1 MTVVESLALKIRTKR
16 CAHCGQ
22 TKPWGDFHA
31 KTKWADGTMRQPQ
44 AYCKPCQT
52 AYSGDWHRTKR
63 LIDPEWQ
70 RQRAARARESLKAD
84 PERYATSLERRMQ
97 WARRK
102 YGYRR
107 LLSKRHR
114 VPFTVGR
121 QALDPRPFGAWLRT
135 IGDTPL
141 QISVVTGLEES
152 QVRKYL
158 TAARPVMEGVVD
170 RVLCRVNTDTTL
182 RDLYPELYNNLGEA
196 DGQCAVGH
204 PQGDSSSLAPRR
216 SPTARSIQR
225 SEQEAA

>member
-1 MTVVESLALKIRTKR
+1 MTVVESLALTHRTKR
-16 CAHCGQ
+16 CPNCQ
-22 TKPWGDFHA
+22 TIKLWKDFHPR
-31 KTKWADGTMRQPQ
+31 TTWPDGTMRAPQ
-44 AYCKPCQT
+44 GYCKDCRKVKLQ
-52 AYSGDWHRTKR
+52 
-63 LIDPEWQ
+63 EW
-70 RQRAARARESLKAD
+70 RAANPTRKKELDRAAYRSVRTD
-84 PERYATSLERRMQ
+84 PERDAIRRDQ
-97 WARRK
+97 HREWYRKHRSKTPSRRAP
-102 YGYRR
+102 RAPR
-107 LLSKRHR
+107 
-114 VPFTVGR
+114 TIGR

-182 RDLYPELYNNLGEA
+182 RDLYPELYQLGEA
-196 DGQCAVGH
+196 DGHCAVGH